1 MTTSPS
7 RFLRLWG
14 GGLIFMPTPQKELEP
29 LLLLLFVCLP
39 TQLKITVLDSQLMLR
54 GKDMETDDDMMTPE
68 DQAYWDGMPEETP
81 GVPSPA
87 DNLAQALLEARVN
100 IIMEIKDRRFDEDFE
115 DGILAGQLDATVRSL
130 TLAVEHLELSP
141 RQRYVV
147 THVLK
152 RGTQPEY

>member
-1 MTTSPS
+1 MKDGKAGVAIGAGESFFPSPIHPS
-7 RFLRLWG
+7 FTVSERD
-14 GGLIFMPTPQKELEP
+14 LIQDKG
-29 LLLLLFVCLP
+29 LP
-39 TQLKITVLDSQLMLR
+39 TGSTLR
-54 GKDMETDDDMMTPE
+54 EKDMETDDDMMTPE

-100 IIMEIKDRRFDEDFE
+100 IIMEIKGRRFDEDFE

-147 THVLK
+147 THALK

>member
-1 MTTSPS
+1 MKDGKAGVAMGEGESFFPSPIHPS
-7 RFLRLWG
+7 FTVSERD
-14 GGLIFMPTPQKELEP
+14 LIQDKG
-29 LLLLLFVCLP
+29 LP
-39 TQLKITVLDSQLMLR
+39 TGSKLR
-54 GKDMETDDDMMTPE
+54 EKDMETDDDMMTPE

-100 IIMEIKDRRFDEDFE
+100 IIMEIKGRRFDEDFE

-141 RQRYVV
+141 RQHYVV

>member
-1 MTTSPS
+1 MKDGKAGVAMGEGESFFPSPIHPS
-7 RFLRLWG
+7 FTVSERD
-14 GGLIFMPTPQKELEP
+14 LIQDKG
-29 LLLLLFVCLP
+29 LP
-39 TQLKITVLDSQLMLR
+39 TGSKLR
-54 GKDMETDDDMMTPE
+54 EKGMETEDDMMTPE

-100 IIMEIKDRRFDEDFE
+100 IIMEIKGRRFDEDFE

-147 THVLK
+147 THALK

>member
-1 MTTSPS
+1 MKDGKAGVAMGAGESFFPSPIHPS
-7 RFLRLWG
+7 FTVSERD
-14 GGLIFMPTPQKELEP
+14 LIQDKG
-29 LLLLLFVCLP
+29 LP
-39 TQLKITVLDSQLMLR
+39 TGSKLR
-54 GKDMETDDDMMTPE
+54 EKDMETDDDMMTPE

-87 DNLAQALLEARVN
+87 DNLAQALLEARVS
-100 IIMEIKDRRFDEDFE
+100 IIMEIKGRRFDEDFE

>member
-1 MTTSPS
+1 
-7 RFLRLWG
+7 
-14 GGLIFMPTPQKELEP
+14 
-29 LLLLLFVCLP
+29 
-39 TQLKITVLDSQLMLR
+39 
-54 GKDMETDDDMMTPE
+54 METEDDMMTPE